1 MECQTFA
8 VRLWASICSICFDE
22 FAKNLGEVTDA
33 SFSISVKSIGPDGD
47 SKANRD
53 WADSDWAFGLSRLG
67 PRNLVQ
73 FPNLERTFTGVTG
86 SVQFQDEP
94 RSQAVIHSRIPLEVH
109 DTYDGPFRA
118 YLQELLDGA
127 DDYKCE
133 ALGFLF
139 MGSRELRGSNHNFL
153 PVRMLRF
160 QSLCLRTG
168 DPRFGEWFDVTRYG
182 HLGSDPDVIGA
193 PVCVAEV
200 ELLA

>member
-1 MECQTFA
+1 MECQTFV
-8 VRLWASICSICFDE
+8 VRLRASICSICFDE
-22 FAKNLGEVTDA
+22 FAKHLGEVTDA
-33 SFSISVKSIGPDGD
+33 SFSFSVKSIGPDGD
-47 SKANRD
+47 SKTNRD
-53 WADSDWAFGLSRLG
+53 WADSDWAFGLSGLG

-86 SVQFQDEP
+86 SLQFQDEP

-109 DTYDGPFRA
+109 ETYDGPFRGH
-118 YLQELLDGA
+118 LQELLDGA
-127 DDYKCE
+127 DQRNCE
-133 ALGFLF
+133 ALGTLSVA
-139 MGSRELRGSNHNFL
+139 SRELSASHHNFL

-168 DPRFGEWFDVTRYG
+168 DPRFGEWFDVARYG
-182 HLGSDPDVIGA
+182 DLGSDPDLIGA

>member
-1 MECQTFA
+1 

-22 FAKNLGEVTDA
+22 FAKHLGEVTDA
-33 SFSISVKSIGPDGD
+33 SFRISVKSIGPDGD
-47 SKANRD
+47 SKTNRD
-53 WADSDWAFGLSRLG
+53 WADSDWAFGLSGLG
-67 PRNLVQ
+67 PSNLVQ

-86 SVQFQDEP
+86 LLQFQDEP

-109 DTYDGPFRA
+109 DTYDGPFLA
-118 YLQELLDGA
+118 HLQDFLDGA
-127 DDYKCE
+127 DQRNCE
-133 ALGFLF
+133 ALGTLSVA
-139 MGSRELRGSNHNFL
+139 SRELSASNHSFL
-153 PVRMLRF
+153 PVLVLRL

-168 DPRFGEWFDVTRYG
+168 DPRFGEWFDVTRYD